1 MLFALG
7 VGDQVLAVTHE
18 CDYPP
23 QAAGKRHLTRSLV
36 PAGLSAREI
45 DAEVR
50 RLTGEGRHLYEL
62 DEPALREL
70 DVDLIVTQAVC
81 EVCAVSYDEVV
92 AVAARLPTRPR
103 VISLDP
109 SNLADVLADIPRLG
123 EATGVAEKAIAL
135 RSDLEQRLERVRVAV
150 EGASRPRVLAIE
162 WLDPPFIG
170 GHWVPQMIE
179 IAGGTDVL
187 GVPGAKSRTAEWD
200 ELSASAPD
208 VIVAMPCG
216 WDATRARAE
225 VEIRATEVAAIG
237 AERIW
242 AVDAAASFSRPGPRL
257 VEGTEL
263 IAHLLH
269 PDRVDAPH
277 GVAFEPAPLPAPAGR
292 S

>member
-23 QAAGKRHLTRSLV
+23 EAAGRRHLTRSLV
-36 PAGLSAREI
+36 PAGLSAKEI

-62 DEPALREL
+62 NESTLQEL

-81 EVCAVSYDEVV
+81 EVCAVSYDDVV

-109 SNLADVLADIPRLG
+109 SNLAEVLADVPRLG

-170 GHWVPQMIE
+170 GHWVPEMIE
-179 IAGGTDVL
+179 ISGGTDVL

-200 ELSASAPD
+200 ELAASAPD

-277 GVAFEPAPLPAPAGR
+277 GVTFEPAPLPAPAGR